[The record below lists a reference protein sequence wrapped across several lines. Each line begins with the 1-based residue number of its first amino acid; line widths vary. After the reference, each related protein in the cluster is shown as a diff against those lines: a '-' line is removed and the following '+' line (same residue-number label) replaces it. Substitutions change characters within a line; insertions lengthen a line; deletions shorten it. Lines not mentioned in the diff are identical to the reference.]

1 MTQSLHTPDS
11 YDFRRYDR
19 IWQRVSP
26 TLEPYPA
33 EEGEAMTALTPAQ
46 ESQLPGA
53 EADPCCMGSAARE
66 SLSVLTGYIEEEL
79 EDHRRYLALSR
90 CAPHWARSTLQTL
103 ADEEFRHARRL
114 MAVHYLI
121 TGECYRPAIPCG
133 HIRFPGWCQA
143 LRRRYHDEACSG
155 LNYARS
161 AEGTTD
167 PCLRRILEDLSHE
180 EFHHAELLS
189 RMLER
194 SLPAP
199 NDNLPYCSTK

>member
-66 SLSVLTGYIEEEL
+66 SLSVLTG
-79 EDHRRYLALSR
+79 
-90 CAPHWARSTLQTL
+90 
-103 ADEEFRHARRL
+103 
-114 MAVHYLI
+114 
-121 TGECYRPAIPCG
+121 
-133 HIRFPGWCQA
+133 
-143 LRRRYHDEACSG
+143 
-155 LNYARS
+155 
-161 AEGTTD
+161 
-167 PCLRRILEDLSHE
+167 
-180 EFHHAELLS
+180 
-189 RMLER
+189 
-194 SLPAP
+194 
-199 NDNLPYCSTK
+199 